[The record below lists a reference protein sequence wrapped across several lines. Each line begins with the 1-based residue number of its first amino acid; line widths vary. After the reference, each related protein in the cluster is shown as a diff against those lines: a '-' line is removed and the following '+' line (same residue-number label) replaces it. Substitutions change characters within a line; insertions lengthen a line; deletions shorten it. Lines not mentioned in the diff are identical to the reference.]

1 MFSLV
6 IAGASSPGAEP
17 LGTNLRR
24 LVLHKH
30 KECLKL
36 IWLSTMA
43 IDVTQYLPTV
53 PAYAQRGGVA
63 QSSTIISRNKGRQF
77 FFW

>member
-1 MFSLV
+1 M
-6 IAGASSPGAEP
+6 
-17 LGTNLRR
+17 
-24 LVLHKH
+24 LHKH

-43 IDVTQYLPTV
+43 VDVTQYLPTV

-77 FFW
+77 FF